1 MGVTDRLV
9 TTGGSDTS
17 PGIGPKVV
25 SKNDDATK
33 TSQSQFGTG
42 PSDVITQESEFHTEA
57 SGRFDARGSRI
68 VVVTL
73 SSFGGTDS
81 FTITF
86 QEADGTYA
94 TTAAIVRGTNAAASD
109 VQTAVRAVLTGTD
122 LTTVAG
128 DTDAGPY
135 TITFNDAE
143 YFSRRFPRI
152 VSINGTGCTG
162 AVSQPTDGSQFGT
175 KRYLGETKYEGTTEL
190 VGPTLGTITV
200 TDTVDEVQTFTP
212 GSGVDG
218 GSVYLEFR
226 RGRSGAIAFD
236 ADKAVIQAAVD
247 NMFGQ
252 AAGLVGGTDS
262 PVVTVSGTEVVTL
275 DLGDMSTADTCKI
288 TYAGHESSLTL
299 TYDAALTA
307 AAVQLVVD
315 SATVTAGLYTV
326 ARTSNLV
333 YTLTKQS
340 AGASGAFSVTSI
352 VGFTPKGT
360 GGYTLGFLVT
370 TTWSLSAGQTLWVF
384 TYSRGKL
391 NGMPI
396 RGGIRVGAQT
406 ALTDGGVADTA
417 VLTVTTPGVL
427 GSASAAYTEQATVG
441 DSIFCTAV
449 NDTTGVSYDGQK
461 DAASPA
467 VVGSVTGLP
476 PGTYTFIARTVADK
490 ALSAPSTKAFT
501 VA

>member
-1 MGVTDRLV
+1 MGVADRLA
-9 TTGGSDTS
+9 TAGAEDTS
-17 PGIGPKVV
+17 PGIGPKTVAR
-25 SKNDDATK
+25 NDDGTK
-33 TSQSQFGTG
+33 TSNSQLGPTG
-42 PSDVITQESEFHTEA
+42 SSITQESEFHTEA
-57 SGRFDARGSRI
+57 SGRFDVRHDRVLI
-68 VVVTL
+68 TL
-73 SSFGGTDS
+73 SSFAGTDS

-86 QEADGTYA
+86 QEADGTYV

-109 VQTAVRAVLTGTD
+109 VQTAIRAALTGTD
-122 LTTVAG
+122 LTVVTG
-128 DTDAGPY
+128 TTDEGPF
-135 TITFNDAE
+135 TITFNGAE
-143 YFSRRFPRI
+143 FFSRRFPKV

-162 AVSQPTDGSQFGT
+162 VATHVADPAT
-175 KRYLGETKYEGTTEL
+175 KRYLGETKYESTTEL
-190 VGPTLGTITV
+190 VGPTIGTITV
-200 TDTVDEVQTFTP
+200 TDSIDEVQTFTP
-212 GSGVDG
+212 GAGVDG

-226 RGRSGAIAFD
+226 RGRSGALAFD

-247 NMFGQ
+247 NMFTQ

-275 DLGDMSTADTCKI
+275 DLGDMSTADTTKI
-288 TYAGHESSLTL
+288 TYAGHESTLSL

-315 SATVTAGLYTV
+315 SATQTAGLYTV

-340 AGASGAFSVTSI
+340 AGASGAFSCTTIS
-352 VGFTPKGT
+352 GFTPKAT
-360 GGYTLGFLVT
+360 GGYALGFLVT

-384 TYSRGKL
+384 TFSRGKL
-391 NGMPI
+391 SGLPI

-417 VLTVTTPGVL
+417 VMSVTTAGVL

-441 DSIFCTAV
+441 DSIFVTAV
-449 NDTTGVSYDGQK
+449 NDSTGVTYDGQK
-461 DAASPA
+461 DAASAA
-467 VVGSVTGLP
+467 VITGLP
-476 PGTYTFIARTVADK
+476 PGNYTLVARTVADK
-490 ALSAPSTKAFT
+490 SLSAASTKTFV